1 MADITPD
8 EGKEKVEH
16 SSFADSTKEVHEEIT
31 HAKESSPKVA
41 APERVETKTYTAIL
55 KADPLYPEVSRIVH
69 WRDPIKSG
77 LLFGIFNFFYFLI
90 TFGEYSFLT
99 LVSYLLLA
107 LLCVCFAYVNYV
119 VLRASW
125 FQGKRVEN
133 PLKDRFKGA
142 NFHISKA
149 CVEQHLQTVV
159 DLINTTIDNL
169 RDAYYVSDNILTMK
183 VAACLYAFAVL
194 GKWFN
199 DSTLIYL
206 AVLGL
211 FIWPRLYE
219 EKQKEIDHFY
229 GIALVE
235 AKKYSQLALSK
246 IPPNIQQKLAFLKEK
261 AQ

>member
-8 EGKEKVEH
+8 EGKEKVEQTSDTH
-16 SSFADSTKEVHEEIT
+16 TREEPDEIRHVKEV
-31 HAKESSPKVA
+31 SSKVS
-41 APERVETKTYTAIL
+41 PSERVETKSYVAIL
-55 KADPLYPEVSRIVH
+55 KADPLYPQVSTIVH

-125 FQGKRVEN
+125 FQGKKVEN
-133 PLKDRFKGA
+133 PLKERFKGA
-142 NFHISKA
+142 NFHINKA
-149 CVEQHLQTVV
+149 AVDQHVQTVV

-169 RDAYYVSDNILTMK
+169 RDAYYVSDNILTLK
-183 VAACLYAFAVL
+183 VAACLYALAVL

-206 AVLGL
+206 AVLAL
-211 FIWPRLYE
+211 FVWPRLYE
-219 EKQKEIDHFY
+219 EKQKEIDQFY
-229 GIALVE
+229 GIALTE
-235 AKKYSQLALSK
+235 AKKYYQIAYSK

-261 AQ
+261 SQ